1 MQIDRRGGDMVCLPR
16 SQEQE
21 NVASHRRQQEV
32 AQDSRGDSDCHRQRS
47 TPDEQSAPGHAPT
60 LLMTDST
67 RMPGVGEPG
76 IAIAFVA
83 GLISIT
89 SPCCLPLLPGYL
101 GYLTGLDG
109 DEPARRNRTIAAAAV
124 FVALGATASVLGALL
139 LDNRVPVGRIAG
151 VFIAAMGA
159 FLLLEGRVGFL
170 SRGGDWS
177 QRMAGGKLGT
187 APLLGAAFAVTWTPC
202 IGPVF
207 GAVVTLG
214 GTTAS
219 LSQGVLLLPAYSIG
233 LAVPFLALGLSVARV
248 RLWLRSAGRITAAL
262 QPVSG
267 ALLVV
272 MGVLLVSDRWL
283 PLISPVLAWY
293 ANAHWPPI

>member
-1 MQIDRRGGDMVCLPR
+1 MVCLPC

-47 TPDEQSAPGHAPT
+47 TPDEQSAPRHAPT

-76 IAIAFVA
+76 LVIAFVA

-109 DEPARRNRTIAAAAV
+109 DEPARRNRTIAAAALFVLGFTAV
-124 FVALGATASVLGALL
+124 FVALGATASELGALL
-139 LDNRVPVGRIAG
+139 LYNRVPVARIAG

-177 QRMAGGKLGT
+177 QRMAGGSLLT

-202 IGPVF
+202 IGPVL
-207 GAVVTLG
+207 GAVLTLAG
-214 GTTAS
+214 STAA
-219 LSQGVLLLPAYSIG
+219 LTKGVALLAAYSLGLGLPFIG
-233 LAVPFLALGLSVARV
+233 LGLSVHRV
-248 RLWLRSAGRITAAL
+248 RASLRRIGRGAAVAHGLSGLLLITM
-262 QPVSG
+262 G
-267 ALLVV
+267 ALL
-272 MGVLLVSDRWL
+272 
-283 PLISPVLAWY
+283 
-293 ANAHWPPI
+293 

>member
-1 MQIDRRGGDMVCLPR
+1 M
-16 SQEQE
+16 
-21 NVASHRRQQEV
+21 
-32 AQDSRGDSDCHRQRS
+32 
-47 TPDEQSAPGHAPT
+47 
-60 LLMTDST
+60 
-67 RMPGVGEPG
+67 GEPG

-101 GYLTGLDG
+101 GYLTGLGG
-109 DEPARRNRTIAAAAV
+109 DEPDRRKRTMAAAALFVIGFTTV
-124 FVALGATASVLGALL
+124 FIALGATASELGALL
-139 LDNRVPVGRIAG
+139 LYNRVPVARIAG

-159 FLLLEGRVGFL
+159 FLLLEGRVGFF
-170 SRGGDWS
+170 SRGGEWS

-202 IGPVF
+202 IGPVL
-207 GAVVTLG
+207 GAVLTLA

-219 LSQGVLLLPAYSIG
+219 LSQGVLLLTAYSLG
-233 LAVPFLALGLSVARV
+233 LGVPFLALGLSVARV
-248 RLWLRSAGRITAAL
+248 WLWLRSAGRITAAL

>member
-1 MQIDRRGGDMVCLPR
+1 
-16 SQEQE
+16 
-21 NVASHRRQQEV
+21 
-32 AQDSRGDSDCHRQRS
+32 
-47 TPDEQSAPGHAPT
+47 
-60 LLMTDST
+60 
-67 RMPGVGEPG
+67 VGEPG

-101 GYLTGLDG
+101 GYLTGLGG
-109 DEPARRNRTIAAAAV
+109 DEPARRNRTIAAAGLFVLGFTAV
-124 FVALGATASVLGALL
+124 FVALGATASELGALL
-139 LDNRVPVGRIAG
+139 LYNRVPVARIAG

-159 FLLLEGRVGFL
+159 FLLLEGRFGFL
-170 SRGGDWS
+170 GRGGDWS
-177 QRMAGGKLGT
+177 QRMAGGSLLT
-187 APLLGAAFAVTWTPC
+187 APVLGAAFAVTWTPC
-202 IGPVF
+202 IGPVL
-207 GAVVTLG
+207 GAVLTLA

-219 LSQGVLLLPAYSIG
+219 LRQGVLLLAAYSIG
-233 LAVPFLALGLSVARV
+233 LGVPFLALGLSVARV
-248 RLWLRSAGRITAAL
+248 RPWLRSAGRITAAL

>member
-1 MQIDRRGGDMVCLPR
+1 MVCLLC

-21 NVASHRRQQEV
+21 NVASHWRQQEM
-32 AQDSRGDSDCHRQRS
+32 AQDSRGDSDCHRQCS

-67 RMPGVGEPG
+67 RMPRVGEPG

-101 GYLTGLDG
+101 GYLTGLGG
-109 DEPARRNRTIAAAAV
+109 DEPDRRKRTMAAAALFVIGFTTV
-124 FVALGATASVLGALL
+124 FIALGATASELGALL
-139 LDNRVPVGRIAG
+139 LYNRVPVARIAG

-202 IGPVF
+202 IGPAF
-207 GAVVTLG
+207 GA
-214 GTTAS
+214 AS
-219 LSQGVLLLPAYSIG
+219 TIAE
-233 LAVPFLALGLSVARV
+233 
-248 RLWLRSAGRITAAL
+248 
-262 QPVSG
+262 
-267 ALLVV
+267 
-272 MGVLLVSDRWL
+272 
-283 PLISPVLAWY
+283 
-293 ANAHWPPI
+293 